1 MALSNAAWRE
11 APGARA
17 IKERAADIYARAFAT
32 LSFAPG
38 GRAVLVA
45 GALVAGISFYLGLSR
60 EPAPVFSAVAALSG
74 AGLFAASWRRGR
86 DDGAGFAL
94 LLLAAALIGFARAD
108 LRVEQVDAPR
118 VPAYERA
125 RSYSGW
131 VERIDPG
138 DRGRRR
144 YVLRVSEAEGLDPQD
159 TPYRVRISARAGAA
173 HLGEAVRMRA
183 VLRPPPGPSAP
194 GGYDFARSAFFARLG
209 GVGYAIA
216 DVEPAPEVRAGG
228 MARAL
233 ARLRGALAQRLRHSA
248 GERAGPIVA
257 ALVSGDRSEIS
268 SADAEALRAAG
279 LGHVLAISGLHM
291 ALFAGGVF
299 FGLSLLLARWDWL
312 ARRCNVRKIAAIG
325 GLAAAIAYLAISGAG
340 VSAQRAFIM
349 TSIALIAVIAD
360 RRALSMRGVAAAAVL
375 VLLVAPESAL
385 TPGFQMSFA
394 AAAALVATNDILRR
408 RRSARSVQVTEHA
421 GLIGKARNFAQGV
434 ALTSFVAGSATSP
447 FAAYHFNRLAPY
459 GFLAN
464 LAAMPVFSLIV
475 MPFAAL
481 AGVLAPFGLDAPF
494 ARIAGWGVEFILW
507 ISYATQSVDGSLA
520 PVSAAPPLAA
530 ALAALALIAGCAL
543 NEGRGRIAGL
553 LAFAAFATWSARAPG
568 ELWIGSGGSV
578 AVLSEDADGVRQ
590 AHVALNRGDRY
601 GAELFARRNGVD
613 LITEGLSRLDAFWRC
628 DAHGCAGVIG
638 GRRIVMADTLAMLSE
653 DCARADIVIIN
664 ARAPPRLAARC
675 GAELIEAG
683 GAARVMRFGPPGPET
698 IFADAATRPW
708 TSR

>member
-1 MALSNAAWRE
+1 MALSDAAWLDT
-11 APGARA
+11 ADARA
-17 IKERAADIYARAFAT
+17 LKARAAHFCARLFASV
-32 LSFAPG
+32 SFAPG

-45 GALVAGISFYLGLSR
+45 GALIAGVAVYLGLSR
-60 EPAPVFSAVAALSG
+60 EPAPAFSIAATVIGAAL
-74 AGLFAASWRRGR
+74 LAAAWRRGR
-86 DDGAGFAL
+86 DDALGFACL
-94 LLLAAALIGFARAD
+94 ILAVGALGFARTD
-108 LRVEQVDAPR
+108 LRVAQVDSPR

-125 RSYSGW
+125 RSYEGW

-173 HLGEAVRMRA
+173 QLGEGVRMRA

-216 DVEPAPEVRAGG
+216 DVEPAPEVTTGG
-228 MARAL
+228 MTRML
-233 ARLRGALAQRLRHSA
+233 ARMRGALSERLRHSA

-299 FGLSLLLARWDWL
+299 FGLSLLLARIDWL

-325 GLAAAIAYLAISGAG
+325 GLAAAVAYLAISGAG

-349 TSIALIAVIAD
+349 TSIALIAVVAD

-375 VLLVAPESAL
+375 VLLLAPESAL

-408 RRSARSVQVTEHA
+408 RRRARPVQVAEQG

-464 LAAMPVFSLIV
+464 LAAMPAFSLIV

-507 ISYATQSVDGSLA
+507 VSYATQSVDGSLA

-543 NEGRGRIAGL
+543 NAGRGQIAGVL
-553 LAFAAFATWSARAPG
+553 AFLAFASWSARPPG
-568 ELWIGSGGSV
+568 ELWIGAGGSV
-578 AVLSEDADGVRQ
+578 AVLSEDAEGARQ

-613 LITEGLSRLDAFWRC
+613 LATTNLSRLEELWRC
-628 DAHGCAGVIG
+628 DAHGCAGAIG
-638 GRRIVMADTLAMLSE
+638 GRRIVVAQTLAMLNE

-675 GAELIEAG
+675 GAELIETG
-683 GAARVMRFGPPGPET
+683 DGARVLRFDQRGPQT
-698 IFADAATRPW
+698 LFADAAERPW
-708 TSR
+708 SSR